1 MAIDNSLQRLLS
13 AKKIRWSK
21 LSLTYWAAKSSQPV
35 SVVLLSVLNKNGL
48 HSHTGAYMANPNF
61 GDLMKQAQ
69 QLQSQLTQVQE
80 EAAKK
85 IVTASAGGNMVI
97 AEVSGRLE
105 LVSLKIDPVVLE
117 GGDVEMIQDLV
128 LAAVN
133 QGIVQAQQMMAGEMS
148 KLTGGLKIPGLTG

>member
-1 MAIDNSLQRLLS
+1 
-13 AKKIRWSK
+13 
-21 LSLTYWAAKSSQPV
+21 
-35 SVVLLSVLNKNGL
+35 
-48 HSHTGAYMANPNF
+48 MANPNF

-85 IVTASAGGNMVI
+85 TVTASAGGNMVTV
-97 AEVSGRLE
+97 EVSGRLE

-148 KLTGGLKIPGLTG
+148 KLTGGFKIPGLTG

>member
-1 MAIDNSLQRLLS
+1 
-13 AKKIRWSK
+13 
-21 LSLTYWAAKSSQPV
+21 
-35 SVVLLSVLNKNGL
+35 
-48 HSHTGAYMANPNF
+48 MANPNF

>member
-1 MAIDNSLQRLLS
+1 
-13 AKKIRWSK
+13 
-21 LSLTYWAAKSSQPV
+21 
-35 SVVLLSVLNKNGL
+35 
-48 HSHTGAYMANPNF
+48 MANPNF

-85 IVTASAGGNMVI
+85 TVTASAGGNMVTV
-97 AEVSGRLE
+97 EVSGRLE

>member
-1 MAIDNSLQRLLS
+1 
-13 AKKIRWSK
+13 
-21 LSLTYWAAKSSQPV
+21 
-35 SVVLLSVLNKNGL
+35 
-48 HSHTGAYMANPNF
+48 MANPNF

-85 IVTASAGGNMVI
+85 TVTASAGGNMVTV
-97 AEVSGRLE
+97 EVSGRLE
-105 LVSLKIDPVVLE
+105 LISLKIDPVVLE

-133 QGIVQAQQMMAGEMS
+133 QGITQAQQMMAGEMS

>member
-1 MAIDNSLQRLLS
+1 
-13 AKKIRWSK
+13 
-21 LSLTYWAAKSSQPV
+21 
-35 SVVLLSVLNKNGL
+35 
-48 HSHTGAYMANPNF
+48 MANPNF

-69 QLQSQLTQVQE
+69 QLQSQLSQVQE

-85 IVTASAGGNMVI
+85 TVIASAGGNMVT

-105 LVSLKIDPVVLE
+105 LVSLKIDPVVLD
-117 GGDVEMIQDLV
+117 GDDVEMLQDLV

-133 QGIVQAQQMMAGEMS
+133 QAIVQAQQMMAGEMS

>member
-1 MAIDNSLQRLLS
+1 
-13 AKKIRWSK
+13 
-21 LSLTYWAAKSSQPV
+21 
-35 SVVLLSVLNKNGL
+35 
-48 HSHTGAYMANPNF
+48 MANPNF

-69 QLQSQLTQVQE
+69 QLQSQLSQVQE

-85 IVTASAGGNMVI
+85 TVTASAGGNMVT

-105 LVSLKIDPVVLE
+105 LISLKIDPVVLD
-117 GGDVEMIQDLV
+117 GGDVEMVQDLV

-133 QGIVQAQQMMAGEMS
+133 QAITQAQQMMAGEMS